1 MNDNVLV
8 QIQKYIENNAIED
21 ALNLILSK
29 EKDYEHN
36 ADFWNLKGVLCYKA
50 AEVAVAV
57 SCFARAV
64 ELDPNH
70 EEAQENLTYS
80 RALLS
85 DGADKDSYALNDEE
99 FVITKV
105 DILDNVIIEV
115 ETFIK
120 GINTDNSNTD
130 MTILKN
136 VQDVMKAYGQEM
148 TRLKAVVPSRFMPN
162 VFENVLLCLED
173 CLGDFSPPNDGR
185 KLSILV
191 EFTLYSLLKEL
202 REEIYFFGSIFP
214 DTGKMDSYYKKAF
227 AKANANQYAQQ
238 SLQTGKFKYPV
249 SILVPAYNK
258 LEFSKQC
265 IESIL
270 RYTKDVEFELILVN
284 DGSSDGTKD
293 YFNSVPHDNK
303 KVINLYKNTGPTL
316 AYLIG
321 MRAAEGRVLATVS
334 NDVIVTESWLENL
347 LTCLDSDSNIGIV
360 VPATGNISNGQDISV
375 SYQTIEE
382 MQRFSRNYNVSD
394 RSKWFERERLC
405 PFLNVIPME
414 VFGKGLCPDR
424 LYQYAEFSDDDFSL
438 QLRLQGYKLIL
449 AKDTFCHHFG
459 SISLGEAQREND
471 SLQISR
477 ALFKQKN
484 KVDAWHDSQDFGA
497 DLLKNLDM
505 KESESINVLCID
517 PGFGMIPYQITNQ
530 YKQNRGTHVRVHNF
544 STLTEFLDISSKIL
558 DNYTS
563 ADTTADLISVYE
575 GMTFDYILL
584 CRPLDEYEDS
594 DLLLRI
600 KKLLS
605 NEGEIRFLI
614 NNPCSGQMIIDLLS
628 LNTQSFK
635 KILSSHAVTNL
646 LIAAGFTDV
655 RKVGIAADSL
665 KLVQTIKK
673 LAASLDIQLDH
684 NHEVL
689 YGSDALLFIAKG

>member
-1 MNDNVLV
+1 MNNNVLV
-8 QIQKYIENNAIED
+8 QIEKYIENNAIED
-21 ALNLILSK
+21 ALNLILSN

-50 AEVAVAV
+50 AEMAVAV
-57 SCFARAV
+57 SCFTRAV

-80 RALLS
+80 RTLLS
-85 DGADKDSYALNDEE
+85 DGADKDLYALNDEE
-99 FVITKV
+99 FIIRIV
-105 DILDNVIIEV
+105 DVLDNVIIEV
-115 ETFIK
+115 ETSIK
-120 GINTDNSNTD
+120 ALKTDNSSAS

-136 VQDVMKAYGQEM
+136 VQDIMKAYGQEM
-148 TRLKAVVPSRFMPN
+148 TRIKTVVPSRFMPN
-162 VFENVLLCLED
+162 VFDNVLLCLED
-173 CLGDFSPPNDGR
+173 CLADFSPNGGENLPT
-185 KLSILV
+185 LV

-202 REEIYFFGSIFP
+202 REEIYFFGYIFP

-227 AKANANQYAQQ
+227 AEANANQYAQQ

-258 LEFSKQC
+258 LEYSKQC

-270 RYTKDVEFELILVN
+270 KYTKEIEFELILVN
-284 DGSSDGTKD
+284 DGSSDGTKE
-293 YFNSVPHDNK
+293 YFKSVPHDNK

-321 MRAAEGRVLATVS
+321 LRAAEGRVLATVS
-334 NDVIVTESWLENL
+334 NDVIVTENWLENL
-347 LTCLDSDSNIGIV
+347 LTCLDSDSSIGIV
-360 VPATGNISNGQDISV
+360 VPTTSNISNGQDISV

-382 MQRFSRNYNVSD
+382 MQQFSRNYNVSD
-394 RSKWFERERLC
+394 PSKWFERERLC

-459 SISLGEAQREND
+459 SISLGKAQREND

-497 DLLKNLDM
+497 NLLKNLEL
-505 KESESINVLCID
+505 KTSEPIHVLCMD
-517 PGFGMIPYQITNQ
+517 PGLGMIPYQIANQ
-530 YKQNRGTHVRVHNF
+530 YKESRGTSVTVHHF
-544 STLTEFLDISSKIL
+544 STLTNFPDISNKIL
-558 DNYTS
+558 DNYTL
-563 ADTTADLISVYE
+563 AQTTAELACVYE
-575 GMTFDYILL
+575 GMTFDHILL
-584 CRPLDEYEDS
+584 CRPLDEYDDS

-605 NEGEIRFLI
+605 NGGEIRFLI
-614 NNPCSGQMIIDLLS
+614 KNPCSGQMIIDLLS

-635 KILSSHAVTNL
+635 KILSSHAITNL
-646 LIAAGFTDV
+646 LVDAGYKDIK
-655 RKVGIAADSL
+655 RVGITANSEN
-665 KLVQTIKK
+665 LVQTVKK
-673 LAASLDIQLDH
+673 LAASLDIQLDR